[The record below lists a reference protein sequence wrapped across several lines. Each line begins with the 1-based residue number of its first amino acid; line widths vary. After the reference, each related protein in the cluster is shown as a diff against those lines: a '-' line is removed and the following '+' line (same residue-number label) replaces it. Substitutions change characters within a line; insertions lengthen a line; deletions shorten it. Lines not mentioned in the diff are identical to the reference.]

1 MSKYPY
7 WRVVIILFL
16 LVWLG
21 VDLVREARSYKQ
33 NANKQI
39 ENMSQA
45 LTKAGMPFSQEIEIR
60 TTMQILAIENT
71 VYMMKMN
78 GALIFFIL
86 EVGILFLIPNWVSK
100 WKRLLRRTET

>member
-21 VDLVREARSYKQ
+21 VDLVREARLYKQ
-33 NANKQI
+33 KANEQI

-71 VYMMKMN
+71 AYMMKMN

-100 WKRLLRRTET
+100 WKRLLSTN